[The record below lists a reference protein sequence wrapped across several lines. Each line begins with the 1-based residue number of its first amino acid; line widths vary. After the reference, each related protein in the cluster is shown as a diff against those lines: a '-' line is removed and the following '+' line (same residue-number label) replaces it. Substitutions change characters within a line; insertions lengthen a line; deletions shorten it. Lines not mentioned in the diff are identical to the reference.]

1 VVLHYIH
8 LHVWVAEAISEHC
21 QAFRIG
27 EGSKIIQSLSDE
39 GLRIKEGKD
48 TGIGEGNSIE
58 IGERSQS
65 RVTAFTGDKRNS
77 VHTIMMMR
85 FQGLE
90 SIAVQ
95 GERGVTG
102 MDGRGD
108 RIGMCALLGDGN
120 R

>member
-1 VVLHYIH
+1 VVLYYIH

-21 QAFRIG
+21 QAFGIERN
-27 EGSKIIQSLSDE
+27 KIEQSLSDE
-39 GLRIKEGKD
+39 GLRIREGKY
-48 TGIGEGNSIE
+48 TGIGEGSSIE
-58 IGERSQS
+58 IGERSRS
-65 RVTAFTGDKRNS
+65 RVIAFTGYKRNS
-77 VHTIMMMR
+77 LHTIMMMW

-108 RIGMCALLGDGN
+108 RVGMCALLGDGN

>member
-1 VVLHYIH
+1 
-8 LHVWVAEAISEHC
+8 
-21 QAFRIG
+21 
-27 EGSKIIQSLSDE
+27 
-39 GLRIKEGKD
+39 
-48 TGIGEGNSIE
+48 
-58 IGERSQS
+58 
-65 RVTAFTGDKRNS
+65 